1 MSMLNFWKS
10 KERESMQGNKPP
22 PVPPGPPVPSKT
34 TGTTIKKA
42 ISTGNHSSENN
53 LNDNQDSG
61 GVITSKSVSVG
72 GPLGFKAKTGVSIS
86 AHPHPNGGYG
96 DNKEVAV
103 STNEGDR
110 GDGMAFVEPSDTT
123 GAAPSPRDSK
133 KGYIQDLLC
142 TVTALESDVASYE
155 SENLRHQSVISEHVA
170 TIEQHRTEIEAQRAV
185 IEQHVAAIAIHQSQ
199 IKNQGAVIDEH
210 LATIGAHQIKIAALM
225 AVIENQKAEIESKDA
240 IIDNHATRI
249 AGHDAEV
256 SALKQKNEELNMQLS
271 RSASIDGIDRATS
284 VVVTPLS
291 HGSSSHSF
299 SGTPRSDADVDLIMR
314 ENESLWN
321 EVLYLRLRNEATD
334 TIRKPLMEVTEEEL
348 GHLLGFYQLGRYSS
362 QFKKQQMGGRAMAYC
377 STENESSF
385 SIDLQNSNIKI
396 IGANCCA
403 LYHLVK
409 EWKEVG
415 VDVAILQVCQYIYYF
430 AVFTREWFV
439 A

>member
-1 MSMLNFWKS
+1 MLNFWKS
-10 KERESMQGNKPP
+10 KERESMQGNRP
-22 PVPPGPPVPSKT
+22 PVPPGPPVPSTT
-34 TGTTIKKA
+34 TGTIKKA
-42 ISTGNHSSENN
+42 ISTGHHSSENN
-53 LNDNQDSG
+53 VSDNQDSD

-72 GPLGFKAKTGVSIS
+72 GPLGFKAKTGVGIS
-86 AHPHPNGGYG
+86 AHPNGGYG

-110 GDGMAFVEPSDTT
+110 GDGMAFVEPSDAT

-199 IKNQGAVIDEH
+199 IKNQGAIIDEH

-271 RSASIDGIDRATS
+271 RSASST
-284 VVVTPLS
+284 
-291 HGSSSHSF
+291 
-299 SGTPRSDADVDLIMR
+299 
-314 ENESLWN
+314 
-321 EVLYLRLRNEATD
+321 YL
-334 TIRKPLMEVTEEEL
+334 
-348 GHLLGFYQLGRYSS
+348 Q
-362 QFKKQQMGGRAMAYC
+362 
-377 STENESSF
+377 
-385 SIDLQNSNIKI
+385 
-396 IGANCCA
+396 
-403 LYHLVK
+403 
-409 EWKEVG
+409 
-415 VDVAILQVCQYIYYF
+415 
-430 AVFTREWFV
+430 
-439 A
+439 